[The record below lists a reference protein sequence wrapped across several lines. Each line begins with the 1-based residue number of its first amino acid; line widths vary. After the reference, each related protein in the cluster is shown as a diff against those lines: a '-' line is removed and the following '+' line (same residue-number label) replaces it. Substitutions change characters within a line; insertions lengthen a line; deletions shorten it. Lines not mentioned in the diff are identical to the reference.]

1 MFLHYIKIALRNL
14 RKYALQNTICIL
26 GLAVGFVAF
35 SLSAY
40 WYWFDSTYDKQY
52 KDWKRMFAVS
62 GTLTMNQV
70 YTPVNK
76 IALSIIAN
84 DPQVEMVGTANLFL
98 ANWMSLDDNFVK
110 MFGIRAVAGD
120 FEQTKE
126 NGVAISESVAKE
138 LFGNTD
144 PIGRLLTVG
153 QYNRI
158 LTNITMVGD
167 DDDES
172 GMRVVAVFSDI
183 NHSFLKVSRNTNNRI
198 FRINNPLDDI
208 GFTPK
213 EWSDEY
219 VNDYRMSNDGPMGFI
234 KVRKGVDLDKFTAEF
249 HDKYDLNLTNVSK
262 LHLKNIKGPMDIRHI
277 RIFMLISLLLI
288 LCAVVNCITLTVS
301 RITGRRKEMGLRL
314 SCGSSFRKLLQMMC
328 VELAVMFLIALS
340 IAIFVILWVKDP
352 FSEYTLIGG
361 LPVRILWGCA
371 AVMAV
376 IFALSMI
383 AGVISMTYML
393 KGSLSAVMTKGTSR
407 NRRFRITGLTVQLT
421 ISLFCILF
429 TAVIIHQ
436 LNFVRSEFWGIGTN
450 GVAVL
455 DVGSDDDIY
464 WTKVNYMEP
473 PEWDEEVRIKQDI
486 AQTREQ
492 FLNRLKTEL
501 NGLPMVNECRFLNYS
516 LLSLT
521 KYTQGYSLKVS
532 PDDTL
537 KVSVIELP
545 IDNVGNNAYGF
556 KVIAGSL
563 PDVIGTDEIVI
574 SENVCRKLGLED
586 PLGKTVYHAGR
597 AGFTQT
603 VVAVI
608 GDVYLDGPL
617 SDPIPLVVNNMQ
629 EHWMGL
635 YRRGEYN
642 GNHGMTVSINPDM
655 RKEFSTALDSLLKD
669 APLNV
674 KCSYMDDWLSEFI
687 KPADNL
693 LKIMLILAVACML
706 IAVSGVYMVVTLSC
720 QERRREIAIRKVHGA
735 KIAEISYILLKEYGV
750 ALAVASA
757 LAFSTGTIALRPWL
771 QQFAKTAPVSWWIYA
786 SALIGMAVL
795 ILLTV
800 GHRVIVTSRTNP
812 ADVVKSE

>member
-14 RKYALQNTICIL
+14 RKYALQNSICIL
-26 GLAVGFVAF
+26 GLSVGFVAF

-62 GTLTMNQV
+62 GGLTMNQV
-70 YTPVNK
+70 YTPVSN

-84 DPQVEMVGTANLFL
+84 DPQVEMVGTADLFL
-98 ANWMSLDDNFVK
+98 ANWMRLDDNFVK
-110 MFGIRAVAGD
+110 MFGIKPVAGD

-138 LFGNTD
+138 LFGDTD

-158 LTNITMVGD
+158 LDNVTMAGD

-183 NHSFLKVSRNTNNRI
+183 NHSFLKLSRNANNKI
-198 FRINNPLDDI
+198 FRIKNPLDDI
-208 GFTPK
+208 GFTPT

-219 VNDYRMSNDGPMGFI
+219 ATDAFHFQDGSMGFV
-234 KVRKGVDLDKFTAEF
+234 KVRKGVDLDKFVADF
-249 HDKYDLNLTNVSK
+249 HDKYKLNLTNVSK
-262 LHLKNIKGPMDIRHI
+262 LHLKNIKGPMDIGHI
-277 RIFMLISLLLI
+277 KIFMLISLLLI

-340 IAIFVILWVKDP
+340 IAIVVILWVKDP

-361 LPVRILWGCA
+361 LPVRILWGCV

-376 IFALSMI
+376 IFAVSMI

-393 KGSLSAVMTKGTSR
+393 KGSLSAAMTQGTARS
-407 NRRFRITGLTVQLT
+407 RRFRITGMTVQLT
-421 ISLFCILF
+421 ISMFCLLF

-436 LNFVRSEFWGIGTN
+436 LNYVRSEFWGIGTN

-473 PEWDEEVRIKQDI
+473 PEWDEQVRIKQDI

-516 LLSLT
+516 LVSNQ
-521 KYTQGYSLKVS
+521 YSQGYSIKLS
-532 PDDTL
+532 PDDTF
-537 KVSVIELP
+537 KVSITELP

-586 PLGKTVYHAGR
+586 PLGKTVYHAER
-597 AGFTQT
+597 KGFSQT
-603 VVAVI
+603 IVAVI
-608 GDVYLDGPL
+608 EDVYLDGPL

-642 GNHGMTVSINPDM
+642 GNHGMSVMFNPGM
-655 RKEFSTALDSLLKD
+655 RKEFSAALDSLIKD
-669 APLNV
+669 APFKV
-674 KCSYMDDWLSEFI
+674 RCSYMDDWLSEFI

-735 KIAEISYILLKEYGV
+735 KITEISYILLKEYGV

-786 SALIGMAVL
+786 SALAGMALL

>member
-14 RKYALQNTICIL
+14 RKYALQNFICIL

-62 GTLTMNQV
+62 GGLTMNQV
-70 YTPVNK
+70 FTPVSN

-110 MFGIRAVAGD
+110 MFGIQPVAGD

-126 NGVAISESVAKE
+126 HGFAISESVAKE
-138 LFGNTD
+138 LFGNTN

-158 LTNITMVGD
+158 LDNVTMAGD

-183 NHSFLKVSRNTNNRI
+183 NHSFLKISRNSNNRI
-198 FRINNPLDDI
+198 FCIKNPLDDI
-208 GFTPK
+208 GFTPT

-219 VNDYRMSNDGPMGFI
+219 ANDYRMLEKSSMGFI

-340 IAIFVILWVKDP
+340 IALVVILWVKDP

-361 LPVRILWGCA
+361 LPGRILWGCV

-393 KGSLSAVMTKGTSR
+393 KGSLSAAMTKGTSR
-407 NRRFRITGLTVQLT
+407 SRRFRITGMTVQLT
-421 ISLFCILF
+421 ISMFCILF

-436 LNFVRSEFWGIGTN
+436 LNYVRGEFWGIGTN

-455 DVGSDDDIY
+455 DVESDDDIY
-464 WTKVNYMEP
+464 WTKVNYMELP
-473 PEWDEEVRIKQDI
+473 DWDEEVRIKQEI

-492 FLNRLKTEL
+492 YLNRLRTEL
-501 NGLPMVNECRFLNYS
+501 SALPMVNECRFLNYS
-516 LLSLT
+516 LVSNQ
-521 KYTQGYSLKVS
+521 YSQGYSIKLS
-532 PDDTL
+532 PDDTF
-537 KVSVIELP
+537 KVSITELP

-586 PLGKTVYHAGR
+586 PLGKTVYHAER
-597 AGFTQT
+597 KGFSQT
-603 VVAVI
+603 IVAVI
-608 GDVYLDGPL
+608 EDVYLDGPL
-617 SDPIPLVVNNMQ
+617 SNPIPLVVNNMQ

-635 YRRGEYN
+635 YRRGEFN
-642 GNHGMTVSINPDM
+642 GNHGMSVMFNPNM

-706 IAVSGVYMVVTLSC
+706 IAVSGVYMAVTLSC

-735 KIAEISYILLKEYGV
+735 KITEISYILLKEYGV
-750 ALAVASA
+750 ALTVASA
-757 LAFSTGTIALRPWL
+757 LAFSTGTIALKPWL

-786 SALIGMAVL
+786 SALMGMALL

-800 GHRVIVTSRTNP
+800 GHRVIVTSRANP

>member
-14 RKYALQNTICIL
+14 RKYALQNSICIL
-26 GLAVGFVAF
+26 GLSVGFVAF

-62 GTLTMNQV
+62 GGLTMNQV
-70 YTPVNK
+70 YTPISN

-98 ANWMSLDDNFVK
+98 ANSMRLDDNFVK
-110 MFGIRAVAGD
+110 MFGIQPVAGD

-126 NGVAISESVAKE
+126 HGFAISESVAKE
-138 LFGNTD
+138 LFGNTN

-158 LTNITMVGD
+158 LDNVTMAGD

-183 NHSFLKVSRNTNNRI
+183 NHSFLKISRNSNNRI
-198 FRINNPLDDI
+198 FCIKNPLDDI
-208 GFTPK
+208 GFTPT

-219 VNDYRMSNDGPMGFI
+219 ATDAYQIQDGSMGFV
-234 KVRKGVDLDKFTAEF
+234 KVRKGVDLDKFVAYF
-249 HDKYDLNLTNVSK
+249 HDKYKLNLTNVSK
-262 LHLKNIKGPMDIRHI
+262 LHLKNIKGPMDIGHI
-277 RIFMLISLLLI
+277 KIFMLISLLLI
-288 LCAVVNCITLTVS
+288 ICAVVNCITLTVS

-340 IAIFVILWVKDP
+340 IALVVILWVKDP

-361 LPVRILWGCA
+361 LPGRILWGCV

-376 IFALSMI
+376 IFAVSMI

-393 KGSLSAVMTKGTSR
+393 KGSLSAAMTKGTSR
-407 NRRFRITGLTVQLT
+407 SRRFRITGMTVQLT
-421 ISLFCILF
+421 ISMFCILF

-436 LNFVRSEFWGIGTN
+436 LNYVRSEFWGIGTN

-464 WTKVNYMEP
+464 WTKVNYMELP
-473 PEWDEEVRIKQDI
+473 DWDEEVRIKQEI

-492 FLNRLKTEL
+492 YLNRLRTEL
-501 NGLPMVNECRFLNYS
+501 SALPMVNECRFLNYS
-516 LLSLT
+516 LVSNQ
-521 KYTQGYSLKVS
+521 YSQGYSIKLS
-532 PDDTL
+532 PDDTF
-537 KVSVIELP
+537 KVSITELP

-586 PLGKTVYHAGR
+586 PLGKTVYHAER
-597 AGFTQT
+597 KGFSQT
-603 VVAVI
+603 IVAVI
-608 GDVYLDGPL
+608 EDVYLDGPL
-617 SDPIPLVVNNMQ
+617 SDPIPLVVNNME

-635 YRRGEYN
+635 YRRGEFN
-642 GNHGMTVSINPDM
+642 GNHGMSVMFNPNM

-750 ALAVASA
+750 ALTVASA
-757 LAFSTGTIALRPWL
+757 LAFSTGTIALKPWL

-786 SALIGMAVL
+786 SALMGMALL

>member
-26 GLAVGFVAF
+26 VLAVGFVAF

-62 GTLTMNQV
+62 GGLTMNQV
-70 YTPVNK
+70 YTPVSN

-110 MFGIRAVAGD
+110 MFGIQPVAGD

-126 NGVAISESVAKE
+126 HGFAISESVAKE

-158 LTNITMVGD
+158 LDNVIMAGD

-183 NHSFLKVSRNTNNRI
+183 NHSFLKVSRNANNKI
-198 FRINNPLDDI
+198 FRIKNPLDDI
-208 GFTPK
+208 GFTPT

-219 VNDYRMSNDGPMGFI
+219 ATDAFQFQDGSMGFV
-234 KVRKGVDLDKFTAEF
+234 KVRKGVDLDKFVAYF
-249 HDKYDLNLTNVSK
+249 HDKYKLNLTNVSK
-262 LHLKNIKGPMDIRHI
+262 LHLKNIKGPMDIGHI
-277 RIFMLISLLLI
+277 KIFMLISLLLI
-288 LCAVVNCITLTVS
+288 ICAVVNCITLTVS

-314 SCGSSFRKLLQMMC
+314 SCGSSFRKLFQMMC

-340 IAIFVILWVKDP
+340 IAIVVILWVKDP

-393 KGSLSAVMTKGTSR
+393 NGSLSAAMTQGTSR
-407 NRRFRITGLTVQLT
+407 SRRFRITGMTVQLT
-421 ISLFCILF
+421 ISMFCILF

-436 LNFVRSEFWGIGTN
+436 LNYVRSEFWGIGTN

-464 WTKVNYMEP
+464 WTKVNYMELP
-473 PEWDEEVRIKQDI
+473 DWDEEVRIKQEI

-492 FLNRLKTEL
+492 YLNRLRTEL
-501 NGLPMVNECRFLNYS
+501 NALPMVNECRFLNYS
-516 LLSLT
+516 LVSNQ
-521 KYTQGYSLKVS
+521 YSQGYSIKLS
-532 PDDTL
+532 PDDTF
-537 KVSVIELP
+537 KVSITELP
-545 IDNVGNNAYGF
+545 IDNVSNNAYGF

-563 PDVIGTDEIVI
+563 PDVIRTNEIVI
-574 SENVCRKLGLED
+574 SENVCSKLGLED
-586 PLGKTVYHAGR
+586 PLGKTVYHAER
-597 AGFTQT
+597 KGFSQT
-603 VVAVI
+603 IVAVI
-608 GDVYLDGPL
+608 EDVYLDGPL

-635 YRRGEYN
+635 YRRGECN
-642 GNHGMTVSINPDM
+642 GNHGMSVMFNPGM
-655 RKEFSTALDSLLKD
+655 RKEFSAALDSLIKD
-669 APLNV
+669 APFEV
-674 KCSYMDDWLSEFI
+674 RCSYMDDWLSEFI

-706 IAVSGVYMVVTLSC
+706 IAVSGVYMAVTLSC

-757 LAFSTGTIALRPWL
+757 LAFSTGTIALKPWL

-786 SALIGMAVL
+786 SALMGMALL

-800 GHRVIVTSRTNP
+800 GHRVIVTSRANP

>member
-14 RKYALQNTICIL
+14 RKYALQNSICIL
-26 GLAVGFVAF
+26 GLSVGFVAF

-62 GTLTMNQV
+62 GGLTMNQV
-70 YTPVNK
+70 YTPVSN

-84 DPQVEMVGTANLFL
+84 DPQVEMVGTANLFR

-110 MFGIRAVAGD
+110 MFGIQPVAGD

-126 NGVAISESVAKE
+126 HGFAIPESVAKE
-138 LFGNTD
+138 LFGNTN

-158 LTNITMVGD
+158 LDNVTMAGD

-183 NHSFLKVSRNTNNRI
+183 NHSFLKISRNSNNRI
-198 FRINNPLDDI
+198 FCIKNPLDDI
-208 GFTPK
+208 GFTPT

-219 VNDYRMSNDGPMGFI
+219 AADAYQIQDGSMGFV
-234 KVRKGVDLDKFTAEF
+234 KVRKGVDLDKFVAYF
-249 HDKYDLNLTNVSK
+249 HDKYKLNLTNVSK
-262 LHLKNIKGPMDIRHI
+262 LHLKNIKGPMDIGHI
-277 RIFMLISLLLI
+277 KIFMLISLLLI
-288 LCAVVNCITLTVS
+288 ICAVVNCITLTVS

-340 IAIFVILWVKDP
+340 IAIVVILWVKDP

-361 LPVRILWGCA
+361 LPVRILWGCV

-393 KGSLSAVMTKGTSR
+393 KGSLSAAMTQGTSR
-407 NRRFRITGLTVQLT
+407 SRRFRITGMTVQLT
-421 ISLFCILF
+421 ISMFCILF

-436 LNFVRSEFWGIGTN
+436 LNYVRSEFWGIGTN

-464 WTKVNYMEP
+464 WTKVNYMEL
-473 PEWDEEVRIKQDI
+473 PEWDEQVRIKQEI

-492 FLNRLKTEL
+492 YLNRLRTEL
-501 NGLPMVNECRFLNYS
+501 NALPMVNECRFMNYS
-516 LLSLT
+516 LISST
-521 KYTQGYSLKVS
+521 GSQGYDIKLS

-537 KVSVIELP
+537 KVRITELP
-545 IDNVGNNAYGF
+545 INNVSNNAYGF

-586 PLGKTVYHAGR
+586 PLGKTVYHAER
-597 AGFTQT
+597 KGFSQT
-603 VVAVI
+603 IVAVI
-608 GDVYLDGPL
+608 EDVYLDGPL
-617 SDPIPLVVNNMQ
+617 SDPIPLVVNNME
-629 EHWMGL
+629 EHWPYY
-635 YRRGEYN
+635 YRRGDCI
-642 GNHGMTVSINPDM
+642 GNHGISVMFNPGM
-655 RKEFSTALDSLLKD
+655 RKDFSAALDTLIKD
-669 APLNV
+669 APFMV
-674 KCSYMDDWLSEFI
+674 KCSFMDDWLSEFI

-750 ALAVASA
+750 ALTVASA
-757 LAFSTGTIALRPWL
+757 LAFSTGTIALKPWL

-786 SALIGMAVL
+786 SALMGMALL

>member
-158 LTNITMVGD
+158 LTNVTMAGD

-183 NHSFLKVSRNTNNRI
+183 NHSFLKVSRNANNKI
-198 FRINNPLDDI
+198 FRIKNPLDDI
-208 GFTPK
+208 GFTPT

-219 VNDYRMSNDGPMGFI
+219 ATDAFQFQDGSMGFV
-234 KVRKGVDLDKFTAEF
+234 KVRKGVDLDKFVAYF
-249 HDKYDLNLTNVSK
+249 HDKYKLNLTNVSK

-340 IAIFVILWVKDP
+340 IAIVVILWVKDP

-464 WTKVNYMEP
+464 WTKVNYMELP
-473 PEWDEEVRIKQDI
+473 DWDEEVRIKQEI

-492 FLNRLKTEL
+492 YLNRLRTEL
-501 NGLPMVNECRFLNYS
+501 NALPMVNECRFLNYS
-516 LLSLT
+516 LVSNQ
-521 KYTQGYSLKVS
+521 YSQGYSIKLS
-532 PDDTL
+532 PDDTF
-537 KVSVIELP
+537 KVSITELP

-586 PLGKTVYHAGR
+586 PLGKTVYHAER
-597 AGFTQT
+597 KGFSQT
-603 VVAVI
+603 IVAVI
-608 GDVYLDGPL
+608 EDVYLDGPL

-693 LKIMLILAVACML
+693 LKIMMILAVACML

-786 SALIGMAVL
+786 SALMGMALL

>member
-14 RKYALQNTICIL
+14 RKYALQNSICIL
-26 GLAVGFVAF
+26 GLSVGFVAF

-52 KDWKRMFAVS
+52 KDWKRMFVVS
-62 GTLTMNQV
+62 GGLTMNQV
-70 YTPVNK
+70 YTPVSN

-84 DPQVEMVGTANLFL
+84 DPQVEMVGTANLLL
-98 ANWMSLDDNFVK
+98 ANLMSLDDNFVK

-120 FEQTKE
+120 LEQTKE

-158 LTNITMVGD
+158 VTNITMVGD
-167 DDDES
+167 DDDET
-172 GMRVVAVFSDI
+172 GNRVVAVFSDI
-183 NHSFLKVSRNTNNRI
+183 NHSFLKVSRNANNKI

-208 GFTPK
+208 GFMPT

-219 VNDYRMSNDGPMGFI
+219 ATDAFQFQDGSMGFV
-234 KVRKGVDLDKFTAEF
+234 KVRKGVDLDKFVADF
-249 HDKYDLNLTNVSK
+249 HDKYKLNLTNVSK
-262 LHLKNIKGPMDIRHI
+262 LHLKNIKGPMDIGHI
-277 RIFMLISLLLI
+277 KIFMLISLLLI

-340 IAIFVILWVKDP
+340 IALVVILWVKDP

-361 LPVRILWGCA
+361 LPVRILWGCV

-376 IFALSMI
+376 IFAVSMI

-393 KGSLSAVMTKGTSR
+393 KGSLSAAMTQGTARS
-407 NRRFRITGLTVQLT
+407 RRFRITGMTVQLT
-421 ISLFCILF
+421 ISMFCILF

-436 LNFVRSEFWGIGTN
+436 LNYVRGEFWGIGTN

-473 PEWDEEVRIKQDI
+473 PEWDEQVRIKQEI

-492 FLNRLKTEL
+492 YLNRLRTEL
-501 NGLPMVNECRFLNYS
+501 NALPMVNECRFLNYS
-516 LLSLT
+516 LVSNQ
-521 KYTQGYSLKVS
+521 YSQGYSIKLS
-532 PDDTL
+532 PDDTF
-537 KVSVIELP
+537 KVSITELP

-586 PLGKTVYHAGR
+586 PLGKTVYHAER
-597 AGFTQT
+597 KGFCQT
-603 VVAVI
+603 IVAVI
-608 GDVYLDGPL
+608 EDVYLDGPL

-655 RKEFSTALDSLLKD
+655 RKEFSTALDSLIKD

-693 LKIMLILAVACML
+693 LKVMLILAVACML

-757 LAFSTGTIALRPWL
+757 LAFSTGTIALKPWL

-786 SALIGMAVL
+786 SALMGMALL

>member
-52 KDWKRMFAVS
+52 TDWKRMFAVS
-62 GTLTMNQV
+62 GGLTMNQV
-70 YTPVNK
+70 YTPVSN

-158 LTNITMVGD
+158 LDNVTMAGD

-183 NHSFLKVSRNTNNRI
+183 NHSFLKVSRNANNKI
-198 FRINNPLDDI
+198 FRIKNPLDDI
-208 GFTPK
+208 GFTPT

-219 VNDYRMSNDGPMGFI
+219 ATDAFQFQDGSMGFV
-234 KVRKGVDLDKFTAEF
+234 KVRKGVDLDKFVADF
-249 HDKYDLNLTNVSK
+249 HDKYKLNLTNVSK

-328 VELAVMFLIALS
+328 VELAVMFLISLS
-340 IAIFVILWVKDP
+340 IAIVVILWVKDT

-361 LPVRILWGCA
+361 LPGRILWGCA

-436 LNFVRSEFWGIGTN
+436 LNFVRSEFWGVGTN

-455 DVGSDDDIY
+455 DVGSDEDIY
-464 WTKVNYMEP
+464 WTKVNYMELP
-473 PEWDEEVRIKQDI
+473 DWDEEVRIKQEI

-492 FLNRLKTEL
+492 YLNRLRTEL
-501 NGLPMVNECRFLNYS
+501 NALPMVDECRFLNYS
-516 LLSLT
+516 IVSNQ
-521 KYTQGYSLKVS
+521 YSQGYSIKLS
-532 PDDTL
+532 PDDTF
-537 KVSVIELP
+537 KVSITELP
-545 IDNVGNNAYGF
+545 LDNVSNNAYGF
-556 KVIAGSL
+556 KVIAGCL

-586 PLGKTVYHAGR
+586 PLGRTVYHAER
-597 AGFTQT
+597 KGFSQT
-603 VVAVI
+603 IVAVI
-608 GDVYLDGPL
+608 EDVYLDGPL

-629 EHWMGL
+629 EHWMVL
-635 YRRGEYN
+635 YRRGEFN
-642 GNHGMTVSINPDM
+642 GNHGMSVMFNPGM
-655 RKEFSTALDSLLKD
+655 RKEFSAALDSLIKD
-669 APLNV
+669 APFKV
-674 KCSYMDDWLSEFI
+674 RCSYMDDWLSEFI

-706 IAVSGVYMVVTLSC
+706 IAVSGVYMAVTLSC

-786 SALIGMAVL
+786 SVLMGMALL

-800 GHRVIVTSRTNP
+800 GHRVIVTSRANP

>member
-62 GTLTMNQV
+62 GGLTMNQV
-70 YTPVNK
+70 YTPVSN

-84 DPQVEMVGTANLFL
+84 DPQVEIVGTADLFL
-98 ANWMSLDDNFVK
+98 ANWMRLDDNFVK
-110 MFGIRAVAGD
+110 MFGIKPVAGD

-138 LFGNTD
+138 LFGDTD

-158 LTNITMVGD
+158 LDNVTMEGD

-183 NHSFLKVSRNTNNRI
+183 NHSFLKVSRNANNKI
-198 FRINNPLDDI
+198 FRIKNPLDDI
-208 GFTPK
+208 GFTPT

-219 VNDYRMSNDGPMGFI
+219 ATDAFQFQDGSMGFV
-234 KVRKGVDLDKFTAEF
+234 KVRKGVDLDKFVADF
-249 HDKYDLNLTNVSK
+249 HDKYKLNLTNVSK
-262 LHLKNIKGPMDIRHI
+262 LHLKNIKGPMDIGHI
-277 RIFMLISLLLI
+277 KIFMLLSLLLI

-340 IAIFVILWVKDP
+340 IALVVILWVKDP

-376 IFALSMI
+376 IFAVSMI

-393 KGSLSAVMTKGTSR
+393 KGSLSAAMTQGTARS
-407 NRRFRITGLTVQLT
+407 RRFRITGMTVQLT
-421 ISLFCILF
+421 ISMFCLLF

-436 LNFVRSEFWGIGTN
+436 LNYVRSEFWGIGTN

-473 PEWDEEVRIKQDI
+473 PEWDEQVRIKQDI

-516 LLSLT
+516 LVSNQ
-521 KYTQGYSLKVS
+521 YSQGYSIKLS
-532 PDDTL
+532 PDDTF
-537 KVSVIELP
+537 KVSITELP

-586 PLGKTVYHAGR
+586 PLGKTVYHAER
-597 AGFTQT
+597 KGFSQT
-603 VVAVI
+603 IVAVI
-608 GDVYLDGPL
+608 EDVYLDGPL

-642 GNHGMTVSINPDM
+642 GNHGMSVMFNPGM
-655 RKEFSTALDSLLKD
+655 RKEFSAALDSLIKD
-669 APLNV
+669 APFKV
-674 KCSYMDDWLSEFI
+674 RCSYMDDWLSEFI

-735 KIAEISYILLKEYGV
+735 KITEISYILLKEYGV

-757 LAFSTGTIALRPWL
+757 LAFSTGTIALKPWL

-800 GHRVIVTSRTNP
+800 GHRVIVTSRANP

>member
-52 KDWKRMFAVS
+52 TDWKRMFAVS
-62 GTLTMNQV
+62 GGLTMNQV
-70 YTPVNK
+70 YTPVSN

-158 LTNITMVGD
+158 LDNVTMVGD

-183 NHSFLKVSRNTNNRI
+183 NHSFLKVSRNANDKI
-198 FRINNPLDDI
+198 FRIKNPLDDI
-208 GFTPK
+208 GFTPT

-219 VNDYRMSNDGPMGFI
+219 ATDAYQIQDGSMGFV
-234 KVRKGVDLDKFTAEF
+234 KVRKGVDLDKFVAYF
-249 HDKYDLNLTNVSK
+249 HDKYKLNLTNVSK
-262 LHLKNIKGPMDIRHI
+262 LHLKNIKGPMDIGHI

-340 IAIFVILWVKDP
+340 IAIVVILWVKDP

-361 LPVRILWGCA
+361 LPGRILWGCV

-376 IFALSMI
+376 IFAVSMI

-393 KGSLSAVMTKGTSR
+393 KGSLSAAMTQGTSR
-407 NRRFRITGLTVQLT
+407 SRRFRITGMTVQLT
-421 ISLFCILF
+421 ISMFCILF

-436 LNFVRSEFWGIGTN
+436 LNYVRSEFWGIGTN

-464 WTKVNYMEP
+464 WTKVNYMELP
-473 PEWDEEVRIKQDI
+473 DWDEEVRIKQEI

-492 FLNRLKTEL
+492 YLNRLRTEL
-501 NGLPMVNECRFLNYS
+501 NALPMVNECRFLNYS
-516 LLSLT
+516 LVSNQ
-521 KYTQGYSLKVS
+521 YSQGYSIKLS
-532 PDDTL
+532 PDDTF
-537 KVSVIELP
+537 KVSITELP

-586 PLGKTVYHAGR
+586 PLGKTVYHAER
-597 AGFTQT
+597 KGFSQT
-603 VVAVI
+603 IVAVI
-608 GDVYLDGPL
+608 EDVYLDGPL

-629 EHWMGL
+629 EHWMVL
-635 YRRGEYN
+635 YRRGEFN
-642 GNHGMTVSINPDM
+642 GNHGMSVMFNPGM
-655 RKEFSTALDSLLKD
+655 RKEFSAALDSLIKD
-669 APLNV
+669 APFKV
-674 KCSYMDDWLSEFI
+674 RCSYMDDWLSEFI

-706 IAVSGVYMVVTLSC
+706 IAVSGVYMAVTLSC

-786 SALIGMAVL
+786 SVLMGMALL

-800 GHRVIVTSRTNP
+800 GHRVIVTSRANP

>member
-62 GTLTMNQV
+62 GGLTMNQV
-70 YTPVNK
+70 FTPVSN

-110 MFGIRAVAGD
+110 MFGIRQVAGD

-126 NGVAISESVAKE
+126 HGFAISESVAKE

-144 PIGRLLTVG
+144 PIGRLLTVS

-158 LTNITMVGD
+158 LDNVTMAGD

-183 NHSFLKVSRNTNNRI
+183 NHSFLKISRNSNNRI
-198 FRINNPLDDI
+198 FCINNPLDDI

-219 VNDYRMSNDGPMGFI
+219 ATDAFQFQDGSMGFV
-234 KVRKGVDLDKFTAEF
+234 KVRKGVDLDKFVADF
-249 HDKYDLNLTNVSK
+249 HDKYKLNLTNVSK
-262 LHLKNIKGPMDIRHI
+262 LHLKNIKGPMDIGHI
-277 RIFMLISLLLI
+277 KIFMLISLLLI

-340 IAIFVILWVKDP
+340 IAIVVILWVKDP

-361 LPVRILWGCA
+361 LPGRILWGCV

-376 IFALSMI
+376 IFAVSMI

-407 NRRFRITGLTVQLT
+407 SRRFRITGMTVQLT
-421 ISLFCILF
+421 ISMFCILF

-436 LNFVRSEFWGIGTN
+436 LNYVRSEFWGVGTN

-455 DVGSDDDIY
+455 DVGSDEDIY
-464 WTKVNYMEP
+464 WTKVNYWEP
-473 PEWDEEVRIKQDI
+473 PEWDEQVRIKQDI

-516 LLSLT
+516 LVSNR
-521 KYTQGYSLKVS
+521 YSQGYSIKLS
-532 PDDTL
+532 PDDTF
-537 KVSVIELP
+537 KVSITELP
-545 IDNVGNNAYGF
+545 IDNVSNNAYGF

-586 PLGKTVYHAGR
+586 PLGKTVYHAER
-597 AGFTQT
+597 KGFSQT
-603 VVAVI
+603 IVAVI
-608 GDVYLDGPL
+608 EDVYLDGPL

-635 YRRGEYN
+635 YRRGECN

-674 KCSYMDDWLSEFI
+674 KCSFMDDWLSEFI

-735 KIAEISYILLKEYGV
+735 KITEISYILLKEYGV
-750 ALAVASA
+750 ALTVASA
-757 LAFSTGTIALRPWL
+757 LAFSTGTIALKPWL

-786 SALIGMAVL
+786 SAMAGMALL

>member
-62 GTLTMNQV
+62 GGLTMNQV
-70 YTPVNK
+70 YTPVSN

-84 DPQVEMVGTANLFL
+84 DPQVEMVGTADLIL

-120 FEQTKE
+120 LEQTKE
-126 NGVAISESVAKE
+126 HGFAISESVAKE

-144 PIGRLLTVG
+144 PIGRPLTVG

-158 LTNITMVGD
+158 LDNVTMAGD

-183 NHSFLKVSRNTNNRI
+183 NHSFLKVSRNSNNRI
-198 FRINNPLDDI
+198 FSIKNPLDDI
-208 GFTPK
+208 GFTPT

-219 VNDYRMSNDGPMGFI
+219 ANNAYQIRDGSMGFV
-234 KVRKGVDLDKFTAEF
+234 KVRKGVDLDKFVADF
-249 HDKYDLNLTNVSK
+249 HDKYKLNLTNVSK

-288 LCAVVNCITLTVS
+288 ICAVVNCITLTVS

-328 VELAVMFLIALS
+328 VELAVMFLISLS
-340 IAIFVILWVKDP
+340 IAIVVILWVKDL

-361 LPVRILWGCA
+361 LPGRILWGCV

-376 IFALSMI
+376 IFAVSMI

-393 KGSLSAVMTKGTSR
+393 KGSLSAAMTQGTSR
-407 NRRFRITGLTVQLT
+407 SRRFRITGMTVQLT
-421 ISLFCILF
+421 ISMFCILF

-436 LNFVRSEFWGIGTN
+436 LNYVRSEFWGIGTN

-464 WTKVNYMEP
+464 WTKVNYMELP
-473 PEWDEEVRIKQDI
+473 DWDEEVRIKQEI

-492 FLNRLKTEL
+492 YLNRLRTEL
-501 NGLPMVNECRFLNYS
+501 NALPMVNECRFLNYS
-516 LLSLT
+516 LVSNQ
-521 KYTQGYSLKVS
+521 YSQGYSIKLS
-532 PDDTL
+532 PDDTF
-537 KVSVIELP
+537 KVSITELP
-545 IDNVGNNAYGF
+545 IDNVSNNAYGF

-586 PLGKTVYHAGR
+586 PLGKTVYHAER
-597 AGFTQT
+597 KGFSQT
-603 VVAVI
+603 IVAVI
-608 GDVYLDGPL
+608 EDVYLDGPL
-617 SDPIPLVVNNMQ
+617 SNPISLVVNNMQ

-642 GNHGMTVSINPDM
+642 GNHGISVMFNPGM
-655 RKEFSTALDSLLKD
+655 RKEFSAALDSLIKD

-757 LAFSTGTIALRPWL
+757 LAFSTGTIALKPWL
-771 QQFAKTAPVSWWIYA
+771 QQFAKTVPVSWWIYA
-786 SALIGMAVL
+786 SALMGMALL

-800 GHRVIVTSRTNP
+800 GHRVIVTSRANP

>member
-14 RKYALQNTICIL
+14 RKYALQNFICIL

-62 GTLTMNQV
+62 GGLTMNQV
-70 YTPVNK
+70 FTPVSN

-110 MFGIRAVAGD
+110 MFGIQPVAGD

-126 NGVAISESVAKE
+126 HGFAISESVAKE
-138 LFGNTD
+138 LFGNTN

-158 LTNITMVGD
+158 LDNVTMAGD

-183 NHSFLKVSRNTNNRI
+183 NHSFLKISRNSNNRI
-198 FRINNPLDDI
+198 FHIKNPLDDI
-208 GFTPK
+208 GFTPT

-219 VNDYRMSNDGPMGFI
+219 ATDAYQIQDGSMGFV
-234 KVRKGVDLDKFTAEF
+234 KVRKGVDLDKFVAYF
-249 HDKYDLNLTNVSK
+249 HDKYKLNLTNVSK
-262 LHLKNIKGPMDIRHI
+262 LHLKNIKGPMDIGHI
-277 RIFMLISLLLI
+277 KIFMLISLLLI
-288 LCAVVNCITLTVS
+288 ICAVVNCITLTVS

-340 IAIFVILWVKDP
+340 IAIVVILWVKDP

-361 LPVRILWGCA
+361 LPGRILWGCV

-376 IFALSMI
+376 IFAVSMI

-393 KGSLSAVMTKGTSR
+393 KGSLSAAMTQGTSR
-407 NRRFRITGLTVQLT
+407 SRRFRITGMTVQLT
-421 ISLFCILF
+421 ISMFCILF

-436 LNFVRSEFWGIGTN
+436 LNYVRSEFWGIGTN

-464 WTKVNYMEP
+464 WTKVNYMEL
-473 PEWDEEVRIKQDI
+473 PEWDEQVRIKQEI

-492 FLNRLKTEL
+492 YLNRLRTEL
-501 NGLPMVNECRFLNYS
+501 SALPMVNECRFLNYS
-516 LLSLT
+516 LVSNQ
-521 KYTQGYSLKVS
+521 YSQGYSIKLS
-532 PDDTL
+532 PDDTF
-537 KVSVIELP
+537 KVSITELP

-586 PLGKTVYHAGR
+586 PLGKTVYHAER
-597 AGFTQT
+597 KGFSQT
-603 VVAVI
+603 IVAVI
-608 GDVYLDGPL
+608 EDVYLDGPL
-617 SDPIPLVVNNMQ
+617 SNPIPLVVNNMQ

-635 YRRGEYN
+635 YRRGEFN
-642 GNHGMTVSINPDM
+642 GNHGMSVMFNPNM

-757 LAFSTGTIALRPWL
+757 LAFSTGTIALKPWL

-786 SALIGMAVL
+786 SALMGMALL

>member
-62 GTLTMNQV
+62 GGLTMNQV
-70 YTPVNK
+70 YTPISN

-110 MFGIRAVAGD
+110 MFGIQPVAGD

-126 NGVAISESVAKE
+126 HGFAISESVAKE
-138 LFGNTD
+138 LFGNTN

-153 QYNRI
+153 KYNRI
-158 LTNITMVGD
+158 LDNVTMAGD

-183 NHSFLKVSRNTNNRI
+183 NHSFLKISRNSNNRI
-198 FRINNPLDDI
+198 FLIKNPLDDI
-208 GFTPK
+208 GFTPT

-219 VNDYRMSNDGPMGFI
+219 ATDAYQIQDGSMGFV
-234 KVRKGVDLDKFTAEF
+234 KVRKGVDLDKFVAYF
-249 HDKYDLNLTNVSK
+249 HDKYKLNLTNVSK
-262 LHLKNIKGPMDIRHI
+262 LHLKNIKGPMDIGHI
-277 RIFMLISLLLI
+277 KIFMLISLLLI
-288 LCAVVNCITLTVS
+288 ICAVVNCITLTVS

-340 IAIFVILWVKDP
+340 IAIVVILWVKDP

-361 LPVRILWGCA
+361 LPVRILWGCV

-376 IFALSMI
+376 IFAVSMI

-393 KGSLSAVMTKGTSR
+393 KGSLSAAMTQGTSR
-407 NRRFRITGLTVQLT
+407 SRRFRITGMTVQLT
-421 ISLFCILF
+421 ISMFCILF

-436 LNFVRSEFWGIGTN
+436 LNYVRSEFWGIGTN

-464 WTKVNYMEP
+464 WTKVNYMEL
-473 PEWDEEVRIKQDI
+473 PEWDEQVRIKQEI

-492 FLNRLKTEL
+492 YLNRLRTEL
-501 NGLPMVNECRFLNYS
+501 NALPMVDECRFMNYS
-516 LLSLT
+516 LVSNQ
-521 KYTQGYSLKVS
+521 YSQGYSIKLS
-532 PDDTL
+532 PDDTF
-537 KVSVIELP
+537 KVSITELP

-586 PLGKTVYHAGR
+586 PLGKTVYHAER
-597 AGFTQT
+597 KGFSQT
-603 VVAVI
+603 IVAVI
-608 GDVYLDGPL
+608 EDVYLDGPL
-617 SDPIPLVVNNMQ
+617 SNPIPLVVNNMQ

-635 YRRGEYN
+635 YRRGEFN
-642 GNHGMTVSINPDM
+642 GNHGMSVMFNPNM

-757 LAFSTGTIALRPWL
+757 LAFSTGTIALKPWL

-786 SALIGMAVL
+786 SALMGMALL

>member
-14 RKYALQNTICIL
+14 RKYALQNFICIL

-62 GTLTMNQV
+62 GGLTMNQV
-70 YTPVNK
+70 FTPVSN

-110 MFGIRAVAGD
+110 MFGIQPVAGD

-126 NGVAISESVAKE
+126 HGFAISESVAKE
-138 LFGNTD
+138 LFGNTN

-158 LTNITMVGD
+158 LDNVTMAGD

-183 NHSFLKVSRNTNNRI
+183 NHSFLKISRNSNNRI
-198 FRINNPLDDI
+198 FCIKNPLDDI
-208 GFTPK
+208 GFTPT

-219 VNDYRMSNDGPMGFI
+219 ANDYRMLEKSSMGFI

-340 IAIFVILWVKDP
+340 IALVVILWVKDP

-361 LPVRILWGCA
+361 LPGRILWGCV

-393 KGSLSAVMTKGTSR
+393 KGSLSAAMTKGTSR
-407 NRRFRITGLTVQLT
+407 SRRFRITGMTVQLT
-421 ISLFCILF
+421 ISMFCILF

-436 LNFVRSEFWGIGTN
+436 LNYVRGEFWGIGTN

-455 DVGSDDDIY
+455 DVESDDDIY
-464 WTKVNYMEP
+464 WTKVNYMELP
-473 PEWDEEVRIKQDI
+473 DWDEEVRIKQEI

-492 FLNRLKTEL
+492 YLNRLRTEL
-501 NGLPMVNECRFLNYS
+501 SALPMVNECRFLNYS
-516 LLSLT
+516 LVSNQ
-521 KYTQGYSLKVS
+521 YSQGYSIKLS
-532 PDDTL
+532 PDDTF
-537 KVSVIELP
+537 KVSITELP

-586 PLGKTVYHAGR
+586 PLGKTVYHAER
-597 AGFTQT
+597 KGFSQT
-603 VVAVI
+603 IVAVI
-608 GDVYLDGPL
+608 EDVYLDGPL
-617 SDPIPLVVNNMQ
+617 SNPIPLVVNNMQ

-635 YRRGEYN
+635 YRRGEFN
-642 GNHGMTVSINPDM
+642 GNHGMSVMFNPNM

-757 LAFSTGTIALRPWL
+757 LAFSTGTIALKPWQ

-786 SALIGMAVL
+786 SALMGMALL

>member
-52 KDWKRMFAVS
+52 TDWKRMFAVS
-62 GTLTMNQV
+62 GGLTMNQV
-70 YTPVNK
+70 YTPVSN

-158 LTNITMVGD
+158 LDNVTMAGD

-183 NHSFLKVSRNTNNRI
+183 NHSFLKVSRNANNKI
-198 FRINNPLDDI
+198 FRIKNPLDDI
-208 GFTPK
+208 GFTPT

-219 VNDYRMSNDGPMGFI
+219 ATDAFQFQDGSMGFV
-234 KVRKGVDLDKFTAEF
+234 KVRKGVDLDKFVADF
-249 HDKYDLNLTNVSK
+249 HDKYKLNLTNVSK

-328 VELAVMFLIALS
+328 VELAVMFLISLS
-340 IAIFVILWVKDP
+340 IAIVVILWVKDP

-361 LPVRILWGCA
+361 LPGRILWGCA

-436 LNFVRSEFWGIGTN
+436 LNFVRSEFWGVGTN

-455 DVGSDDDIY
+455 DVGSDEDIY
-464 WTKVNYMEP
+464 WTKVNYMELP
-473 PEWDEEVRIKQDI
+473 DWDEEVRIKQEI

-492 FLNRLKTEL
+492 YLNRLRTEL
-501 NGLPMVNECRFLNYS
+501 NALPMVDECRFLNYS
-516 LLSLT
+516 IVSNQ
-521 KYTQGYSLKVS
+521 YSQGYSIKLS
-532 PDDTL
+532 PDDTF
-537 KVSVIELP
+537 KVSITELP
-545 IDNVGNNAYGF
+545 LDNVSNNAYGF
-556 KVIAGSL
+556 KVIAGCL

-586 PLGKTVYHAGR
+586 PLGRTVYHAER
-597 AGFTQT
+597 KGFSQT
-603 VVAVI
+603 IVAVI
-608 GDVYLDGPL
+608 EDVYLDGPL

-629 EHWMGL
+629 EHWMVL
-635 YRRGEYN
+635 YRRGEFN
-642 GNHGMTVSINPDM
+642 GNHGMSVMFNPGM
-655 RKEFSTALDSLLKD
+655 RKEFSAALDSLIKD
-669 APLNV
+669 APFKV
-674 KCSYMDDWLSEFI
+674 RCSYMDDWLSEFI

-706 IAVSGVYMVVTLSC
+706 IAVSGVYMAVTLSC

-786 SALIGMAVL
+786 SVLMGMALL

-800 GHRVIVTSRTNP
+800 GHRVIVTSRANP